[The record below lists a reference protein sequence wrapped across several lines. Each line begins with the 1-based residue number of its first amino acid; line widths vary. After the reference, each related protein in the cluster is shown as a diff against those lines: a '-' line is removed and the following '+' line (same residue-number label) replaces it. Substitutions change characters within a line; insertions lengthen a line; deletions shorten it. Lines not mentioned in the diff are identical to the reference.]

1 MTSILD
7 QFEQGVENTFK
18 TAATSKQLV
27 IIIKCIK
34 FNKL

>member
-18 TAATSKQLV
+18 TANTSKQLV
-27 IIIKCIK
+27 KIMITMHYIS
-34 FNKL
+34 